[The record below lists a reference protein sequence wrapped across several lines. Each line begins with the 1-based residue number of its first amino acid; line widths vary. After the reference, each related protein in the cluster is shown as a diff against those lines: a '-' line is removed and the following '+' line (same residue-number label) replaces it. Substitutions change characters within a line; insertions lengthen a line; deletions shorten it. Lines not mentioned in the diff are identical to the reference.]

1 MVTLGFGFKTYVS
14 YRMRRRRQK
23 EVQKVNEYYYEF
35 LREAL
40 PPGPVRE
47 EAFNP
52 HPTSPCKSL
61 TLTFVIHSF
70 PQYDVTWC
78 PSIRLGKCSL
88 RWHFLTEV
96 IFGHGTALISCYYR
110 VWFSRVKAEV
120 FWKNK
125 GYQRDEDISDRNFSR
140 QLIGLN
146 DFGKT
151 FAAKDLSVLQIS
163 SAYE

>member
-1 MVTLGFGFKTYVS
+1 MQSQFFCKWFLEVAAYCRAWFCPLSIMSFEPFCSIGYPVVTLGFGFKTYVS

-61 TLTFVIHSF
+61 TLVSVVIHTAF
-70 PQYDVTWC
+70 FNVT
-78 PSIRLGKCSL
+78 
-88 RWHFLTEV
+88 
-96 IFGHGTALISCYYR
+96 
-110 VWFSRVKAEV
+110 
-120 FWKNK
+120 
-125 GYQRDEDISDRNFSR
+125 
-140 QLIGLN
+140 
-146 DFGKT
+146 
-151 FAAKDLSVLQIS
+151 
-163 SAYE
+163 

>member
-1 MVTLGFGFKTYVS
+1 MVGDRMRTRGHATKLSYSIGYPVVTLGFGFKTYVS

-61 TLTFVIHSF
+61 YMITKRNVLRDCFVIII
-70 PQYDVTWC
+70 T
-78 PSIRLGKCSL
+78 L
-88 RWHFLTEV
+88 E
-96 IFGHGTALISCYYR
+96 IFSTDWPLIY
-110 VWFSRVKAEV
+110 FS
-120 FWKNK
+120 
-125 GYQRDEDISDRNFSR
+125 S
-140 QLIGLN
+140 
-146 DFGKT
+146 
-151 FAAKDLSVLQIS
+151 
-163 SAYE
+163 

>member
-1 MVTLGFGFKTYVS
+1 MSKKKAGDRLWDHATKLSYSIGYPVVTLGFGFKTYVS

-61 TLTFVIHSF
+61 YYMITTERSEGLLFCCH
-70 PQYDVTWC
+70 C
-78 PSIRLGKCSL
+78 L
-88 RWHFLTEV
+88 RNLYLL
-96 IFGHGTALISCYYR
+96 LIY
-110 VWFSRVKAEV
+110 
-120 FWKNK
+120 
-125 GYQRDEDISDRNFSR
+125 FSR
-140 QLIGLN
+140 QKTQQLMLRCRLLVPVSRVSSTPSIGQKIKPRRQLRN
-146 DFGKT
+146 
-151 FAAKDLSVLQIS
+151 I
-163 SAYE
+163 